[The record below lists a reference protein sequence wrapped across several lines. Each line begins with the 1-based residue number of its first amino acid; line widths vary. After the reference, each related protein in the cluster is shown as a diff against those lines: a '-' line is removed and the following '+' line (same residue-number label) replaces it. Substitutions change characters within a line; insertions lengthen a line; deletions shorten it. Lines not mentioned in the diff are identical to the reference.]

1 MYSLN
6 LRSAYLFKKYYNKT
20 ASPAEIKELFHLLEK
35 TSDDELISLMHEE
48 WDNLQVQQPLFG
60 VGKSMEMLECI
71 IPERICFEENAIRDN
86 KFGWLFVFRK
96 LSVAAAVI
104 IVLGTGLYFFKGSY
118 SKPQGQVVSVP
129 VLNDVPP
136 GGNKALLTL
145 TNGRQIILD
154 SLKNGLILRASNFEI
169 NKTEDGQ
176 LEYHSFDRT
185 DESAEEPDL
194 NMIST
199 PRGGEYRVI
208 LPDGSKVW
216 LNAGSSIKFPPVFR
230 GKTRVVELRGE
241 AYFEVAKNAKMPF
254 KVKSRQA
261 EIEVLGTHFN
271 VRAYTDE
278 KAMKT
283 TLVEGSVKVRTLN
296 SNATLKPGDQA
307 VLQDYLMQVVHRV
320 DVEEQIAWKNGLFQF
335 KDASLEDVMKQ
346 AALWYDLKVSFAG
359 KIPQKQLTG
368 KTSRKANASQ
378 FMNMLKYIGVEFKI
392 EGKNVTI
399 TN

>member
-1 MYSLN
+1 MYSVN
-6 LRSAYLFKKYYNKT
+6 SRAAYLFKKYYNKT

-35 TSDDELISLMHEE
+35 TSDDELISLMREE
-48 WDNLQVQQPLFG
+48 WGNLQVQQPLFG
-60 VGKSMEMLECI
+60 VSKSMEMLEGI
-71 IPERICFEENAIRDN
+71 ISERVSSEENAIGDN
-86 KFGWLFVFRK
+86 KFGWLLGFRK
-96 LSVAAAVI
+96 ISVAAAVI
-104 IVLGTGLYFFKGSY
+104 IVLGTGLYFFRGSH
-118 SKPQGQVVSVP
+118 SKPQEQVVSVP

-169 NKTEDGQ
+169 NKTADGQ
-176 LEYHSFDRT
+176 LAYHSFDGT
-185 DESAEEPDL
+185 DESANEPDL

-199 PRGGEYRVI
+199 PRGGEYRVL
-208 LPDGSKVW
+208 LPDGSRVW
-216 LNAGSSIKFPPVFR
+216 LNAGSSIKFPTVFR
-230 GKTRVVELRGE
+230 GKTREVELRGE
-241 AYFEVAKNAKMPF
+241 AYFEVAKNAQMPF
-254 KVKSRQA
+254 KVKSRHA

-271 VRAYTDE
+271 VRAYNDE

-283 TLVEGSVKVRTLN
+283 TLVEGSVKVRTRN

-307 VLQDYLMQVVHRV
+307 VLQDYVMQVVHSV

-346 AALWYDLKVSFAG
+346 AALWYDLKVTFAG

-378 FMNMLKYIGVEFKI
+378 FMNMLKYIGVEFKR
-392 EGKNVTI
+392 EGKHVTI